1 MEREFRFTNEGLK
14 DALKNFAEFFVDHLE
29 LVETE
34 DRTQVSKDNRY
45 LNGRYRTPQSN
56 S

>member
-1 MEREFRFTNEGLK
+1 MEREFKFTTEGLK

-34 DRTQVSKDNRY
+34 DKTQIAKDNRY
-45 LNGRYRTPQSN
+45 LNGRYRASQSN
-56 S
+56 L